1 LAATQTNRDTHGHGR
16 GQRTV
21 TAAEKSQA
29 REVSLRR
36 IGRLFGPYRWP
47 LAVVTAIIVAS
58 SLVGLASPFLLR
70 AIIDTAL
77 PEKNVQLLAWLV
89 LAMVAVACSKQAG
102 AKEGG
107 AVTVQEG
114 PGNAFSFSPST
125 VTVTKGR
132 TITLDNVSNVPHTF
146 TVTGQGIDLETQP
159 GKTSTVTINLPP
171 GTYPFICRFHV
182 SLGMKGTLVVR

>member
-1 LAATQTNRDTHGHGR
+1 MSERSDGCLDIEGTKDMTRNHSSS
-16 GQRTV
+16 V
-21 TAAEKSQA
+21 
-29 REVSLRR
+29 
-36 IGRLFGPYRWP
+36 RWMVVVV
-47 LAVVTAIIVAS
+47 AV
-58 SLVGLASPFLLR
+58 F
-70 AIIDTAL
+70 AL
-77 PEKNVQLLAWLV
+77 
-89 LAMVAVACSKQAG
+89 VAVACSKQAG

-114 PGNAFSFSPST
+114 PGNAFLFSPST

>member
-1 LAATQTNRDTHGHGR
+1 MSERSDGCLDIEGTKDMTRNHSSS
-16 GQRTV
+16 V
-21 TAAEKSQA
+21 
-29 REVSLRR
+29 
-36 IGRLFGPYRWP
+36 RWMVVVV
-47 LAVVTAIIVAS
+47 AV
-58 SLVGLASPFLLR
+58 F
-70 AIIDTAL
+70 AL
-77 PEKNVQLLAWLV
+77 
-89 LAMVAVACSKQAG
+89 VAVACSKQAG

-159 GKTSTVTINLPP
+159 AKTSTVTINLPP